1 MARPSKLSEA
11 EIVRLLPSV
20 AGWERSGDRLQ
31 RTWKLPTFP
40 AAIEFVNRV
49 AETAEALDH
58 HPDITIE
65 YTKVTLSVTT
75 HDAGGLTA
83 ADFTLASRLGA

>member
-1 MARPSKLSEA
+1 MPRMPRLPEDEIAR
-11 EIVRLLPSV
+11 RLASV
-20 AGWERSGDRLQ
+20 PGWERAGEWLQ
-31 RTWKLPTFP
+31 RTWKFETFP
-40 AAIEFVNRV
+40 AAIAFVNRV

-65 YTKVTLSVTT
+65 YTKVTLRLTT

-83 ADFTLASRLGA
+83 SDFTLATRIVA

>member
-1 MARPSKLSEA
+1 MQRLPEDEIAR
-11 EIVRLLPSV
+11 RLASV
-20 AGWERSGDRLQ
+20 PGWERAGEWLQ
-31 RTWKLPTFP
+31 RTYKFETFP
-40 AAIEFVNRV
+40 AAIAFVYHV

-65 YTKVTLSVTT
+65 YTKVTLRLTT

-83 ADFTLASRLGA
+83 ADFTLATRIVA

>member
-1 MARPSKLSEA
+1 MPRLSED
-11 EIVRLLPSV
+11 EIARRLASV
-20 AGWERSGDRLQ
+20 PGWERAGEWLQ
-31 RTWKLPTFP
+31 RTYKFETFP
-40 AAIEFVNRV
+40 AAIAFVNRV

-65 YTKVTLSVTT
+65 YTKVTLRLTT

-83 ADFTLASRLGA
+83 GDFALATRIVA